1 MIKQTK
7 IRKIGNSE
15 GVVLPKSVLE
25 SLNWQN
31 GDAISVVPQGNG
43 ILLTVSDP
51 DFQEVMGAYA
61 EMSKKYADVLK
72 ELAK

>member
-31 GDAISVVPQGNG
+31 GDSISVIAQANG

-51 DFQEVMGAYA
+51 NFQDTMDAYA
-61 EMSKKYADVLK
+61 DMSKKYADVLK